1 VVWEAH
7 INIFYKKPT
16 VNGGKFHY
24 TVQKIFSERRTAMV
38 DPVVSTGLSG
48 LQKSIQG
55 VNQAARQ
62 IARGGE
68 ANPADDQASGADLS
82 SGDDG
87 LVKPIVDLKL
97 YSISA
102 KANAKVVQTGSDL
115 LGTLLNTKA

>member
-1 VVWEAH
+1 
-7 INIFYKKPT
+7 
-16 VNGGKFHY
+16 
-24 TVQKIFSERRTAMV
+24 MV

-68 ANPADDQASGADLS
+68 SNPADDQVSGADSS

-87 LVKPIVDLKL
+87 LLKPIVDLKL
-97 YSISA
+97 YSVSA